1 MSPPASS
8 DPASIDLAAVT
19 ARFGL
24 LLRAAGV
31 PVPPERAGRLAA
43 AVAVAA
49 PATLDELYWLARVT
63 LLSARS
69 QIGAFDAVFAQVF
82 RGMEDP
88 ADWRGEAP
96 PPARPAPGPGDHRAA
111 RPREDRARDAP
122 PPPPGPAA
130 PGESPP
136 GADDARSSAL
146 MVTASTEERLRSK
159 AFDRLHPDEL
169 RLLADL
175 MGRLSLAPP
184 PRPSRRDTR
193 SPAGSAVDLRATL
206 RRARRTGGDPVHRV
220 RRRRRTRPR
229 RLVLLCDISGSM
241 EGYTRAY
248 LQLLVCAAGGPRAE
262 VFVFATRLTR
272 LTRVLRNVSP
282 DVALESAG
290 RAAPDWSGGTR
301 IGEAMKAFNDRHG
314 RRGTARGAVVA
325 ILSDGWE
332 RGDPALLGREL
343 GRLGRLAHRL
353 IWVNP
358 RSASERYEPLTGGMA
373 AALPHVDAFLS
384 GHSMH
389 ALGDLVDTIAG
400 RRPDTTAGRR
410 PGAPRR

>member
-1 MSPPASS
+1 MSPLESN
-8 DPASIDLAAVT
+8 DLAAVT

-43 AVAVAA
+43 AVAIAA
-49 PATLDELYWLARVT
+49 PATVDELYWLARVT
-63 LLSARS
+63 LLGARS

-82 RGMEDP
+82 GGMGDP
-88 ADWRGEAP
+88 AEWRGEPP
-96 PPARPAPGPGDHRAA
+96 PPARPPPEPSDRQPARRQESRAGNA
-111 RPREDRARDAP
+111 SP
-122 PPPPGPAA
+122 PPLGPAGA
-130 PGESPP
+130 GESPP
-136 GADDARSSAL
+136 AGDDEARSSAL
-146 MVTASTEERLRSK
+146 LATASTEERLKSK
-159 AFDRLHPDEL
+159 AFDRLDADEL

-184 PRPSRRDTR
+184 PRPSRRDAR
-193 SPAGSAVDLRATL
+193 SPSGAAVDLRATL

-220 RRRRRTRPR
+220 RRRRRTRTR

-241 EGYTRAY
+241 EGYARAY
-248 LQLLVCAAGGPRAE
+248 LQLLVCAAGGPKAE

-282 DVALESAG
+282 DAALERAG

-301 IGEAMKAFNDRHG
+301 IGEALKAFNDRHG
-314 RRGTARGAVVA
+314 RRGTARGAVVV

-332 RGDPALLGREL
+332 RGDPDLLAREL

-358 RSASERYEPLTGGMA
+358 RSARERYEPLTGGMA

-384 GHSMH
+384 GHSLH
-389 ALGDLVDTIAG
+389 ALTDLVDAIAG
-400 RRPDTTAGRR
+400 RRPDAIAGRR
-410 PGAPRR
+410 PGASPTGRR

>member
-1 MSPPASS
+1 MSAPAP
-8 DPASIDLAAVT
+8 DGLAGASLAEVA

-24 LLRAAGV
+24 LLRDAGV

-43 AVAVAA
+43 AVAVAV
-49 PATLDELYWLARVT
+49 PATVDELYWLARVT
-63 LLSARS
+63 LPTSRD
-69 QIGAFDAVFAQVF
+69 QIATFDAVFAQVF
-82 RGMEDP
+82 RGMSDPAEWRGTPPPPPRSRPGPRSPQAGPRREDP
-88 ADWRGEAP
+88 APSRT
-96 PPARPAPGPGDHRAA
+96 
-111 RPREDRARDAP
+111 
-122 PPPPGPAA
+122 PPPPGPATA
-130 PGESPP
+130 GERPP
-136 GADDARSSAL
+136 SGDDEARSTALLAVASA
-146 MVTASTEERLRSK
+146 EERLRAK
-159 AFDRLHPDEL
+159 AFDRLDPDEL

-184 PRPSRRDTR
+184 PRPSRRDAR
-193 SPAGSAVDLRATL
+193 SPSGPALDLRATL

-248 LQLLVCAAGGPRAE
+248 LQLLVCAAGGPKAE

-272 LTRVLRNVSP
+272 LSRELRNVSP
-282 DVALESAG
+282 DVALERAG
-290 RAAPDWSGGTR
+290 RTAPDWSGGTR
-301 IGEAMKAFNDRHG
+301 IGEALKAFNDQHG
-314 RRGTARGAVVA
+314 RRGTARGAVVV

-332 RGDPALLGREL
+332 RGEPDLLAREL

-358 RSASERYEPLTGGMA
+358 RSASERYEPLTAGMA

-384 GHSMH
+384 GHSLH
-389 ALGDLVDTIAG
+389 ALGELVDAIGG
-400 RRPDTTAGRR
+400 RR
-410 PGAPRR
+410 